1 MKHFRDAIAL
11 SAVPLACLVVGN
23 KEGGGVSSLG
33 FRYEQL

>member
-1 MKHFRDAIAL
+1 MKHFRDVIAL

-23 KEGGGVSSLG
+23 KEGGASSLE